1 MVRFRLVL
9 LQDLKQSCACSVAD
23 VRIAG
28 SETSRDLAPLVSTET
43 ARRYWPEVRCA
54 KRGVLKTA
62 LNWDLGSAKP
72 GLHQIVHIIC
82 WLKSALS
89 VSDNHAQALE
99 HTWSELKLPRRPAAH
114 RVLT

>member
-28 SETSRDLAPLVSTET
+28 SETSRDLAPLVSTES

-54 KRGVLKTA
+54 KRGVLKQRST
-62 LNWDLGSAKP
+62 
-72 GLHQIVHIIC
+72 VT
-82 WLKSALS
+82 S
-89 VSDNHAQALE
+89 VLPNHGFI
-99 HTWSELKLPRRPAAH
+99 R
-114 RVLT
+114 